1 MYFFKIITG
10 LFISLIM
17 LVVIFSTS
25 IITFL
30 LSLIIWCLTFPFD
43 KNRIL
48 LHRLTCYCL
57 ALWAY
62 IMPTWRIRVEGREKI
77 KKGERYL
84 IIANHQSQLD
94 IMLSALL
101 FADFKWVSK
110 AEILKVPILGW
121 QMALNKYITVKRGYV
136 NSISQMM
143 TDCENA
149 IESGSSVLLFPE
161 GLRSESGEIKK
172 FRPGAFILAE
182 KQKVPVL
189 PIVIYGTKD
198 ALPKNS
204 FVSFGIHRI
213 HIKVLDEIPY
223 SKIFENSPEENSEKA
238 RLLIEKH
245 YKLIQKR
252 IELDLY

>member
-1 MYFFKIITG
+1 MYFFKIIAG
-10 LFISLIM
+10 LFVSLI
-17 LVVIFSTS
+17 LLAVIFSTS
-25 IITFL
+25 IIVFL
-30 LSLIIWCLTFPFD
+30 LSVIIVSITFPFD
-43 KNRIL
+43 KNRVI

-57 ALWAY
+57 AFWAFL
-62 IMPTWRIRVEGREKI
+62 MPTWRIRVEGREKI

-94 IMLSALL
+94 IVLSALL

-121 QMALNKYITVKRGYV
+121 QMALNKYITIKRGYV

-143 TDCENA
+143 TDCEDA
-149 IESGSSVLLFPE
+149 IKAGSSVLLFPE
-161 GLRSESGEIKK
+161 GSRSESGEIKK

-182 KQKVPVL
+182 KQKIPVL
-189 PIVIYGTKD
+189 PVVIYGTKD

-223 SKIFENSPEENSEKA
+223 SEISENSAEENSENA
-238 RLLIEKH
+238 RKLIEKH